1 MKGTIAMFKRIWT
14 LFKARNIEFYRDRSA
29 LGWSILFPFLIIAG
43 FSLIFSED
51 SQKLYKA
58 GVLKADGAAPLPQS
72 EHLLT
77 HPLIQAIELADR
89 NDALAKLRHHRLDM
103 VLSADTGHYWIN
115 SDAPKG
121 KILEEILLGGG
132 RTGDGPFT
140 RQMVTGDRIPYV
152 EWLFPGILGMNMMFS
167 ALFGVGYVVVRYRK
181 NGVLK
186 RFSVTPVRPWE
197 FLTAQVIS
205 RLFVML
211 ATTGIVYGT
220 CTALYG
226 FSCRGSLAALFAVF
240 VVGGM
245 SMISL
250 GLLLAAR
257 GSSEELAGGILNLIS
272 WPMMFLSGVWFSL
285 EGTAP
290 WVQALSRVFPLTHLI
305 EGARKVMNDG
315 AGFAEVRLEIIL
327 LLAMTLACLVAG
339 SLLFQWK
346 ND

>member
-1 MKGTIAMFKRIWT
+1 MFKRIWT

-29 LGWSILFPFLIIAG
+29 LGWSLLFPFLIIAG

-58 GVLKADGAAPLPQS
+58 GILRGEGVVLTES
-72 EHLLT
+72 SHLIT
-77 HPLIQAIELADR
+77 HSLIQSIEFTDAEA
-89 NDALAKLRHHRLDM
+89 ALAKLRHHRLDM
-103 VLSADTGHYWIN
+103 VLSADTGRYWIN
-115 SDAPKG
+115 SDSPKG
-121 KILEEILLGGG
+121 AILEEILLGGG
-132 RTGDGPFT
+132 RSDAGPFA
-140 RQMVTGDRIPYV
+140 RQVVTGDRIPYV
-152 EWLFPGILGMNMMFS
+152 AWLFPGVLGMNMMFS

-186 RFSVTPVRPWE
+186 RLSVTPVRPWE
-197 FLTAQVIS
+197 FLTAQILS

-211 ATTGIVYGT
+211 ATTGIVYGA
-220 CTALYG
+220 CTFLYG
-226 FSCRGSLAALFAVF
+226 FSCRGSLAALFMVF
-240 VVGGM
+240 LAGGLA
-245 SMISL
+245 MISL

-290 WVQALSRVFPLTHLI
+290 WVQALSQVFPLTHLI

-315 AGFAEVRLEIIL
+315 AGLADVHVDIAVLFAM
-327 LLAMTLACLVAG
+327 ALACLVAG

-346 ND
+346 NE

>member
-1 MKGTIAMFKRIWT
+1 MFKRIWT

-29 LGWSILFPFLIIAG
+29 LGWSLLFPFLIIAG
-43 FSLIFSED
+43 FSLIFSEN
-51 SQKLYKA
+51 SQKLYKTGILRSEGTPA
-58 GVLKADGAAPLPQS
+58 LAES

-77 HPLIQAIELADR
+77 HPLIQAIELV
-89 NDALAKLRHHRLDM
+89 ALDEALTKLRHHRLDM
-103 VLSADTGHYWIN
+103 VLSVGTGRYWVN

-132 RTGDGPFT
+132 HTGPGPFT
-140 RQMVTGDRIPYV
+140 KQVVSGDRIPYV
-152 EWLFPGILGMNMMFS
+152 AWLFPGILGMNMMFS

-197 FLTAQVIS
+197 FLTAQILS
-205 RLFVML
+205 RIFVML
-211 ATTGIVYGT
+211 ATTGIVYSI
-220 CTALYG
+220 CTALYD
-226 FSCRGSLAALFAVF
+226 FSCQGSLAALFTVF
-240 VVGGM
+240 LAGGL

-290 WVQALSRVFPLTHLI
+290 WVQTLSRAFPLTHLI

-315 AGFAEVRLEIIL
+315 AGFAEVSLEIAI
-327 LLAMTLACLVAG
+327 LLAMALACLIAG

-346 ND
+346 SD